1 MAMYE
6 RLYITGLSIAQGT
19 KVMVQLAGLDVGSPR
34 LPLSPVTD
42 DLLAKVKADLTA
54 AGFFEWAM
62 K

>member
-19 KVMVQLAGLDVGSPR
+19 KVIVQLAGLDVGSPR

-54 AGFFEWAM
+54 VGFFEWAM

>member
-1 MAMYE
+1 M
-6 RLYITGLSIAQGT
+6 SIAQGS
-19 KVMVQLAGLDVGSPR
+19 KVIVQLAGLDVGSPR

-42 DLLAKVKADLTA
+42 DLLAKVKADLTE